1 MRERLI
7 DFLVDSSD
15 GPTLALGAAIEPA
28 QKILDRILFIAFAQ
42 RRDLMRDGLLDRALK
57 ARTNSIRSRS
67 GAIFSASFRES
78 TRATTTW
85 IFRPTTAACSPMTR
99 LSIPSS
105 CRTRSQKISPRWEL
119 GLSERSSGDGARP
132 YFRAVDHRHRD
143 EARRGAGRSAAEDH
157 ARKRTGVVYTPDMV
171 TRFLVEETVG
181 RTLAERRAALHA
193 EHGSARAISRREKE
207 IAFWRAWLETLRG
220 LTIVDPAC
228 GSGAFLVAAFDRL
241 ARGISAG
248 AGAARRTRRAG
259 ADFDAF
265 DEIVTKNLYGV
276 DLNSESVEI
285 TRLSLWLKTA
295 RRDHRLQNLEATIR
309 VGDSLIEDDAF
320 TSRPFDWRAAFPDVF
335 ERGGFDIVIGNPPYV
350 RMELIKAIKPYLD
363 ERYVVGAQSADLY
376 AYFYERGVRIL
387 RNGGRLGFITSATFF
402 RTSSGEPLRAF
413 LTDGLAIEAIVD
425 FGDAPVFSGVTT
437 YPAIITL
444 FKGPPRTDEIRYL
457 IIERD
462 LPSDLAGAFVAGALP
477 LARARLTNGS
487 WRLEGEPPALLR
499 DKITLG
505 RSKLSEVYAPPLR
518 GILTGLNKAFIID
531 AATRNQIVAME
542 PHANSLI
549 RRFLRGE
556 NVQRWRVESE
566 DLWLI
571 DIEFGWT
578 RRTFAPMA
586 HKSTR
591 RPRG

>member
-1 MRERLI
+1 
-7 DFLVDSSD
+7 
-15 GPTLALGAAIEPA
+15 
-28 QKILDRILFIAFAQ
+28 
-42 RRDLMRDGLLDRALK
+42 
-57 ARTNSIRSRS
+57 
-67 GAIFSASFRES
+67 
-78 TRATTTW
+78 
-85 IFRPTTAACSPMTR
+85 
-99 LSIPSS
+99 
-105 CRTRSQKISPRWEL
+105 
-119 GLSERSSGDGARP
+119 
-132 YFRAVDHRHRD
+132 
-143 EARRGAGRSAAEDH
+143 
-157 ARKRTGVVYTPDMV
+157 
-171 TRFLVEETVG
+171 
-181 RTLAERRAALHA
+181 
-193 EHGSARAISRREKE
+193 
-207 IAFWRAWLETLRG
+207 
-220 LTIVDPAC
+220 
-228 GSGAFLVAAFDRL
+228 
-241 ARGISAG
+241 
-248 AGAARRTRRAG
+248 
-259 ADFDAF
+259 
-265 DEIVTKNLYGV
+265 
-276 DLNSESVEI
+276 
-285 TRLSLWLKTA
+285 
-295 RRDHRLQNLEATIR
+295 
-309 VGDSLIEDDAF
+309 
-320 TSRPFDWRAAFPDVF
+320 
-335 ERGGFDIVIGNPPYV
+335 
-350 RMELIKAIKPYLD
+350 MELIKVIKPYLD

-578 RRTFAPMA
+578 RRTFAPDGPQIDEAAAWLIFSQRFPVLTAYLAQFSEKARKRLDQGEYWWELRACSYSGRFQLNKVIYPVISQGPKFSFDSNGFVFNDKCFMVNGSFELAALLNSKLSWFWLFGEASPLRGGQWRLELREQYVSQLPIPRYLLARGLASPRSVKSAPVQRVNGSKSNRRSAVAFSTLRRRNAQSSQGSYLIGTNLASPSFALRSNA
-586 HKSTR
+586 HFA
-591 RPRG
+591 PRCRSESVTSGSLI